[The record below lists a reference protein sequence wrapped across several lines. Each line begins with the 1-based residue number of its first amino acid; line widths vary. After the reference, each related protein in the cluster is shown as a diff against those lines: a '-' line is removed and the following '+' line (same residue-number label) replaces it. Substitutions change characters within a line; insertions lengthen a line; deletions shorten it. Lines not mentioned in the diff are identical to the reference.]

1 MEALCFFGRFLQKVK
16 VSCFS
21 DLFVQKTTKQK
32 GASAEGRLRTGG
44 KMAAVML
51 QVIPSFYTN
60 YTKNNLFISANTYEK
75 FNMSKKYCV
84 SRHDDLVPTQ
94 LQVSYYSNRQH

>member
-1 MEALCFFGRFLQKVK
+1 MEPLSFFGKFVQKVK

-21 DLFVQKTTKQK
+21 DSFDQKTTQRK
-32 GASAEGRLRTGG
+32 GASAEGSLRTGG

-60 YTKNNLFISANTYEK
+60 YSKNSLFISAHTYEK
-75 FNMSKKYCV
+75 FFCE
-84 SRHDDLVPTQ
+84 
-94 LQVSYYSNRQH
+94 

>member
-1 MEALCFFGRFLQKVK
+1 MEPLSFFGMFVQKAK

-21 DLFVQKTTKQK
+21 DSYDQETTQQN

-60 YTKNNLFISANTYEK
+60 
-75 FNMSKKYCV
+75 
-84 SRHDDLVPTQ
+84 
-94 LQVSYYSNRQH
+94 